1 MKEKRIN
8 VRLSDNLYGAVSDVS
23 DRFGVNKSQ
32 VVRLALTADLAKLN
46 QSPIAKLGSE
56 TREELIKNT
65 QEIFNQLD
73 DLSRSSRWIA
83 NNINQLARQSYTG
96 QNVTIDEEYLKEYS
110 DNLSVT
116 RAMIDELKN
125 EVSSLWRH
133 LV

>member
-116 RAMIDELKN
+116 RAMIDELKS
-125 EVSSLWRH
+125 EVTDLWRH